1 MEPARP
7 SSSVSTFPPGGISS
21 FDDRSCSNRKDMP
34 SACFAAQSVTAVD
47 APWKGVSSSA
57 SANTM
62 SEKKNAFGNSSSSY
76 PFSRVGLAEA
86 PPANTQGFFCTQRAG
101 FPPGEK
107 AFLPSSSSCLIHGDS
122 FSTAAGE
129 DEGDPEASLLLK
141 CRTSKA
147 SGSRGGSAARNPD
160 LCQFEDADS
169 EFCASQTPC
178 EAKKRH
184 FSADAKNANTY
195 ALLKSHEPR
204 LVSSLPPQS
213 ERDQEKRRES
223 SQMLGRRCILAFE
236 KVQTQSQ
243 RESVA
248 GRLPSELTE
257 RTAASCLDAAS
268 VGNFFDGGLATG
280 NGESVEQL
288 EVFGVAAKIK
298 DGLFLGDSYVAQDPE
313 FFVANII
320 THVINCSDQTPNF
333 FHSGGISYLN
343 LPCPEQGP
351 MERLLDSDGFLSK
364 AIFDFIEKS
373 LALCEGCL
381 VHSARGQSRGATV
394 LIAYFMQK
402 YLWSLSKAKEFL
414 VSRRPDL
421 EMNAEHWMQLQ
432 QLECRLW
439 NSRGPLS
446 RSWSN
451 VSHRSDE
458 EMLVSNT
465 YLNSL
470 GAAEVSAVS
479 STSLPS
485 IGSSRSAESFRA
497 SANKRTLKWRDGED
511 DASSTSC
518 RSAGRKSKTGAR
530 LSILKNQVTTMFA
543 SAANAADGLRTCP
556 VAQNPQAQGSLK
568 KPGSRDELE
577 IAENTKKEFGL
588 HSKAASASRPTES
601 HKSHGVI
608 NRKSD
613 SPSAFLTPEY
623 GDLSRQHP
631 AAPLCPT
638 PFSPLLAE
646 ALQAAKGSQKR
657 SGKDFSSYISAVL
670 AHKPIP
676 KRYDSGFA
684 AGDNLMTARL
694 SGGVLAP
701 TLASAARAKASLGT
715 RSEENKHFFQM
726 YTTEKSRSRSARAS
740 APSQSSPGPGTS
752 SADSRVLNPYE
763 RTGFSTHQ
771 PAPAYLRVP
780 GRVHRLVPRHL
791 SRAPSPTPNF
801 NRGTLGKPR
810 WRL

>member
-21 FDDRSCSNRKDMP
+21 FNSRSCSNRKDVP

-47 APWKGVSSSA
+47 APWKSVSSSA
-57 SANTM
+57 SANSM
-62 SEKKNAFGNSSSSY
+62 SEKRNAFGNSSSSF
-76 PFSRVGLAEA
+76 PFSRVGLPEA
-86 PPANTQGFFCTQRAG
+86 PPANTPGFFCAQRAG
-101 FPPGEK
+101 FAPGEK
-107 AFLPSSSSCLIHGDS
+107 PFLPPSSSGLIHGDS

-129 DEGDPEASLLLK
+129 EEGEPEASLLQK

-147 SGSRGGSAARNPD
+147 SESRGGSATRNPD
-160 LCQFEDADS
+160 FCQFEDADS

-178 EAKKRH
+178 EAKKRP
-184 FSADAKNANTY
+184 FSADAKNANSHTP
-195 ALLKSHEPR
+195 LKSHESR
-204 LVSSLPPQS
+204 LLSSLPPQS

-223 SQMLGRRCILAFE
+223 SQMSGRRCTLAFE
-236 KVQTQSQ
+236 EVQTQSQ

-248 GRLPSELTE
+248 GRLPCEPTE
-257 RTAASCLDAAS
+257 RTMAACLDAAS
-268 VGNFFDGGLATG
+268 VGSFFDGELATG

-298 DGLFLGDSYVAQDPE
+298 DGLFLGDSYVAQDAE

-320 THVINCSDQTPNF
+320 KHVINCSDHTPNF
-333 FHSGGISYLN
+333 FHSDGISYLN
-343 LPCPEQGP
+343 LPGPEQGP
-351 MERLLDSDGFLSK
+351 MERLLDSDGFLST

-381 VHSARGQSRGATV
+381 VHSARGQSSAATV
-394 LIAYFMQK
+394 LLAYFMQK

-432 QLECRLW
+432 QLERRLR

-451 VSHRSDE
+451 VSHRSDDE
-458 EMLVSNT
+458 VLISNT

-470 GAAEVSAVS
+470 GAAEMSTVT

-485 IGSSRSAESFRA
+485 ICSSRAAEAFRA
-497 SANKRTLKWRDGED
+497 SANKRTLRWRDGED
-511 DASSTSC
+511 DTSSTSC

-530 LSILKNQVTTMFA
+530 FSILKNQVTTMFA
-543 SAANAADGLRTCP
+543 SAANSADGLRTCP
-556 VAQNPQAQGSLK
+556 AAQSPQAQESLK
-568 KPGSRDELE
+568 QQGSRDELE
-577 IAENTKKEFGL
+577 IAENKQKEFDF
-588 HSKAASASRPTES
+588 HSKAASASRPTDS
-601 HKSHGVI
+601 HKMHGSI

-613 SPSAFLTPEY
+613 SQSAVLTPEY
-623 GDLSRQHP
+623 GNLSRQHP
-631 AAPLCPT
+631 AVPLCPT

-646 ALQAAKGSQKR
+646 ALQAAKGSQKG
-657 SGKDFSSYISAVL
+657 SDKDFSSYISAVL

-676 KRYDSGFA
+676 KRHDSGFV
-684 AGDNLMTARL
+684 AGENLMTARL

-701 TLASAARAKASLGT
+701 TLASAARAKASLGK
-715 RSEENKHFFQM
+715 RSEENKHLFRMF
-726 YTTEKSRSRSARAS
+726 TTEESRSRSARAS
-740 APSQSSPGPGTS
+740 APSQPSPGPGTS
-752 SADSRVLNPYE
+752 SADWRVLNPSE

-780 GRVHRLVPRHL
+780 GGVHRLVPRHL